1 MADFC
6 KACSDKLFGPDMP
19 PDLGGIT
26 KQAEWEHGKAV
37 AVLCEGCGPIQVD
50 PEGNCVSRDC
60 LCAGKEGH
68 GLPWHLEP
76 SKIINETPTGWVQTA
91 EPWPLLPRTKHQLV
105 DPPGMVDF
113 SALELRVG
121 AAGGASEAAMLSI
134 GMALVRSGG
143 DMMFSAGRSERD
155 STGAGETR
163 TDSQILAAQE
173 NPLFPPFPPFQS
185 FEVTGFPLEDL
196 AVEQEYQFEQQEVKT
211 DNGSI
216 FLYTTSAWPGAL
228 RLVSVF
234 GGTSKGD
241 QLQMEISVGREAPP
255 IFVRTITELLRQA
268 IGGVERSA
276 GPEAWAEFKRFHGSA
291 VVYDPVDRELV
302 VTTECLSIVYSFVRQ
317 YHPGFE
323 VTGLVQGYNFDG
335 PLVRLFGKLKEEAD
349 PNARIDLKDA

>member
-26 KQAEWEHGKAV
+26 KQAEWEQGKAV

-50 PEGNCVSRDC
+50 PEGNCVSQCC
-60 LCAGKEGH
+60 LCEGEPGH
-68 GLPWHLEP
+68 GMPWYQEP
-76 SKIINETPTGWVQTA
+76 CAIDFCGTPTGRLQTT
-91 EPWPLLPRTKHQLV
+91 EPQPAVIPRTKHQLAK
-105 DPPGMVDF
+105 PPFYLDASG
-113 SALELRVG
+113 LEERVLPLI
-121 AAGGASEAAMLSI
+121 GASEAAMLSI

-163 TDSQILAAQE
+163 TDSKILAAQE
-173 NPLFPPFPPFQS
+173 NPLFPPFKS

-216 FLYTTSAWPGAL
+216 FLYTTAAWPGAL

-276 GPEAWAEFKRFHGSA
+276 GPEAWAEFKRFHGSS
-291 VVYDPVDRELV
+291 VVYDPVDRELM

-335 PLVRLFGKLKEEAD
+335 PLVRIFGKLKEEAD
-349 PNARIDLKDA
+349 PHARIDLKDA